1 MITHICLLIIF
12 SVLAGQAVDLTE
24 FLPRGTILYVVLG
37 VGAGLIGAVI
47 LVPKIRTFIR
57 EKVKPQAQMILANFK
72 GLLQHPLRLVL
83 MVVGSAVLTLSY
95 IGALYFSIQAFGG
108 GIAVAVI
115 AVIYLAG
122 ASIASAAPTP
132 GGVGAVEAALI
143 GGLSAAG
150 LPAAIAVA
158 SVFLYRLVTFWI
170 PVLPG
175 WGSFVWLE
183 RHDEI

>member
-1 MITHICLLIIF
+1 
-12 SVLAGQAVDLTE
+12 
-24 FLPRGTILYVVLG
+24 
-37 VGAGLIGAVI
+37 
-47 LVPKIRTFIR
+47 
-57 EKVKPQAQMILANFK
+57 
-72 GLLQHPLRLVL
+72 
-83 MVVGSAVLTLSY
+83 
-95 IGALYFSIQAFGG
+95 
-108 GIAVAVI
+108 
-115 AVIYLAG
+115 
-122 ASIASAAPTP
+122 SAAPTP